1 MTEPGASAI
10 LPRPLLGRTFTTHRR
25 VRLADAD
32 PSGRCRLDALAR
44 YAQDVARDDA
54 ADSGIADPMNWV
66 VRRTMIDAGVEPVFE
81 EWVELT
87 TWCSGHGSRWAGRR
101 TEIRGEADGRVE
113 VVALWVRIDGR
124 PSRPAR
130 LSEEF
135 IEIYGAACGRRRV
148 SARSMLLPCPPDG
161 AEQRRWELRF
171 SDLDVLGHVNNAAQW
186 ATIEEVLDMVDVPRR
201 GMRVE
206 LEHAGS
212 PERGGEVTLSWVVI
226 DGGVDTWLTS
236 DDAPVNAVRVRSLG

>member
-1 MTEPGASAI
+1 MRSTARRVAEGGFRLVPCFCHVPPTEPS
-10 LPRPLLGRTFTTHRR
+10 
-25 VRLADAD
+25 
-32 PSGRCRLDALAR
+32 
-44 YAQDVARDDA
+44 
-54 ADSGIADPMNWV
+54 N
-66 VRRTMIDAGVEPVFE
+66 
-81 EWVELT
+81 
-87 TWCSGHGSRWAGRR
+87 
-101 TEIRGEADGRVE
+101 
-113 VVALWVRIDGR
+113 
-124 PSRPAR
+124 
-130 LSEEF
+130 
-135 IEIYGAACGRRRV
+135 
-148 SARSMLLPCPPDG
+148 G